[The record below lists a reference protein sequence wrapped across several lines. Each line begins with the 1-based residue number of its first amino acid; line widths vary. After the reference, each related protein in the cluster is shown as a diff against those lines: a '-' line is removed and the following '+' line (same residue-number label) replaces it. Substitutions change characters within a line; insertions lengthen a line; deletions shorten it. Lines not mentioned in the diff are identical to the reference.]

1 MHNRVSQ
8 RPKPRKKGCSNKPQT
23 DQPAIVENTERDSFS
38 RWLQARRLLV
48 NGERLNKDWPV
59 KHFRPDA
66 IYRGACHLI
75 DQQNLS
81 SADAFIEQIVLLPA
95 LATTGSR
102 MSQGGGSNIMLYS
115 IESRTRTP
123 EKIHLW
129 ITPGSKIMVHH
140 KLESVTLVK
149 YLEKFKSPTNSFG
162 SNYYFW
168 KKFPE
173 EDIDLFLPE
182 IREKAL
188 TRWRNINTFPKLMEL
203 PTEIREKIVKFVVAP
218 PPLAEPRKTG
228 YPCFAV
234 LNLGL
239 PDMRLTLV
247 SRMLYNLTAA
257 FVYSRTWFRFHS
269 IENYDWFMD
278 NLSNANRKMLGCIH
292 VNFHHKEI
300 FSLFGTEN
308 PYHQEGLARRARA
321 TSNFPSRIR
330 DLAGLRH
337 LCIQFQED
345 YFLPTTDACRK
356 GLASW
361 FWAATRPYLTKLR
374 SVQLM
379 NRFQGAEVV
388 HFLQTVHVERMNAGK
403 GMILDANEMAE
414 WQESIW
420 SIE

>member
-1 MHNRVSQ
+1 
-8 RPKPRKKGCSNKPQT
+8 
-23 DQPAIVENTERDSFS
+23 
-38 RWLQARRLLV
+38 
-48 NGERLNKDWPV
+48 
-59 KHFRPDA
+59 
-66 IYRGACHLI
+66 
-75 DQQNLS
+75 
-81 SADAFIEQIVLLPA
+81 
-95 LATTGSR
+95 
-102 MSQGGGSNIMLYS
+102 MLYS

-162 SNYYFW
+162 SNYHFW
-168 KKFPE
+168 KRFPE
-173 EDIDLFLPE
+173 EDIDLFPPE

-203 PTEIREKIVKFVVAP
+203 PTEICEKIVKFVVAP

-247 SRMLYNLTAA
+247 SRTLYNLTAA

-361 FWAATRPYLTKLR
+361 FWAATRPYLTQLR